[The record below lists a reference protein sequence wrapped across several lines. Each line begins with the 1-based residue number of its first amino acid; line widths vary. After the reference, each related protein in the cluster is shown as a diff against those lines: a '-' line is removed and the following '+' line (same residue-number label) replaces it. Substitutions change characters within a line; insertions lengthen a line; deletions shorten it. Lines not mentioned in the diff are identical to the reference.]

1 MVWGIILDRNLFEKA
16 FLKRYKSIWKAEVKD
31 NLATFTAGILK
42 EQTMRKPLLKTLLCL
57 SLLAPFTGS
66 AQDINVLESGF
77 VNPAEK
83 VQTSV
88 YWYWISGNISEEG
101 VKKDLYSMKEAG
113 INRAF
118 IGNIGLEGI
127 HTPYKTVPFGSE
139 EWWKILHTALKT
151 ATELGIEIGIFNSP
165 GWSQSGGP
173 WVKPEQ
179 AMRYLASVKAEVS
192 GGKQVE
198 VILAKP
204 DKDFQDV
211 KVIAFP
217 SVEKKATRLSAANTK
232 VTSAMSLQNLNRL
245 IDGDKETVMLFTEKS
260 EKPVAID
267 FKADEPFTLR
277 SLQIFPAR
285 QPIQTNARL
294 LVKENGDYR
303 MLSEFKIDRFNANLN
318 VGFDPYA
325 PVVISVPAT
334 TASEFRLK
342 LANTASGTGL
352 GEVEFSSLP
361 AVERYPEKTLA
372 KMFQTPLPYWHEYQW
387 PVQPETGDP
396 SMVIDPGEV
405 LDISAFLQ
413 GDRLVWNAPAREWTI
428 LRTGMLPTGVTNSPA
443 DPEATGLEIDKMSR
457 KHVEAHFEAF
467 MGEIYRRIPAEDRA
481 CWKVVVQD
489 SYETGGQNF
498 TDDFLSE
505 FQTRYGYD
513 PLPFLPVYEGYVVK
527 SEDQSDRFLWDLRRL
542 IADKVAY
549 DYVGGLRDVCHKYGL
564 TTWLENYGHWGVP
577 GEFLQ
582 YGGQSDEI
590 GGEFWSFGDLGNI
603 ENRAASSCG
612 HIYGKRKI
620 SAESFTSGGTPFSCY
635 PAMMKQRG
643 DRFFTE
649 GINNTLLH
657 VYISQPSEEREPGM
671 NAWFSSEFNRLNTW
685 YPQMDLFTSYLKRV
699 NYMLQQGLNI
709 ADVAYFI
716 GEDAPKM
723 TGIVEPELPK
733 GYQFDY
739 INAEVIER
747 DLFVKDGLLTLP
759 HGTQYRILVLPKL
772 ETMRPELLAKIGKL
786 IEDGAVV
793 LGPAPKRSPSG
804 ESFPTADRQVKRL
817 ADELWSGLDG
827 RNVKAVKRGKGELL
841 FGMTM
846 EEALKHI
853 GCVPDCGLPADAL
866 VLYGHRSAGDAEI
879 YFVSNQEDKTIEIS
893 PEFRVRSRQPELWD
907 ATTGR
912 IRTLPAY
919 EETAVGTVVPL
930 KLYPYESAFVV
941 FRRPAVKVA
950 GTGLQLNY
958 PVPQTLVRLD
968 APWKVSF
975 EKKRRGPASQTF
987 ARLEDISKNENPDI
1001 RYYSGTIWYETEF
1014 ELKKKP
1020 EGELY
1025 LNLNDVGVMAK
1036 VKINDRYAGGVWTA
1050 PYRVNVTDWVQK
1062 GENKVELEVVT
1073 TWMNRLIGDS
1083 SLPESERKTWT
1094 PCNSW
1099 KPTDTLQKSGL
1110 IGPVYIESVN

>member
-1 MVWGIILDRNLFEKA
+1 
-16 FLKRYKSIWKAEVKD
+16 
-31 NLATFTAGILK
+31 
-42 EQTMRKPLLKTLLCL
+42 MRKPLFKTLLCL
-57 SLLAPFTGS
+57 SLLVPFTGNG
-66 AQDINVLESGF
+66 QDKNALEAGF
-77 VNPAEK
+77 MNPAEK

-127 HTPYKTVPFGSE
+127 HTPYKTVPFYSE
-139 EWWKILHTALKT
+139 EWWKILHAALKT

-198 VILAKP
+198 VVLAKP

-211 KVIAFP
+211 RVIAFP
-217 SVEKKATRLSAANTK
+217 SVEKKATRLSAANAK
-232 VTSAMSLQNLNRL
+232 VTSAMSLQNLNHL
-245 IDGDKETVMLFTEKS
+245 VDGNKETVMLFTEKS

-267 FKADEPFTLR
+267 FRTDQPFTLR

-294 LVKENGDYR
+294 LVKENGGYR

-325 PVVISVPAT
+325 PVVISVPET
-334 TASEFRLK
+334 TASEFRLE

-352 GEVEFSSLP
+352 GEVEFLSLP

-387 PVQPETGDP
+387 SVQPEVGDP
-396 SMVIDPGEV
+396 SLVIDPGKV

-413 GDRLVWNAPAREWTI
+413 GDRLIWKAPAGEWTI

-505 FQTRYGYD
+505 FQARYDYD
-513 PLPFLPVYEGYVVK
+513 PLPFLPAYEGYVVG
-527 SEDQSDRFLWDLRRL
+527 SEDRSDRFLWDLRRL

-549 DYVGGLRDVCHKYGL
+549 DYVGGLREVCHKYGL
-564 TTWLENYGHWGVP
+564 TTWLENYGHWGFP

-612 HIYGKRKI
+612 HIYGKQKI

-723 TGIVEPELPK
+723 TGIVDPELPK

-772 ETMRPELLAKIGKL
+772 ETMRPELLAKIKKL

-804 ESFPTADRQVKRL
+804 ESFPTADRQVEKL
-817 ADELWSGLDG
+817 AGELWSGLDG
-827 RNVKAVKRGKGELL
+827 RSVKAVKRGKGELL

-846 EEALKHI
+846 EEALKYI
-853 GCVPDCGLPADAL
+853 GCVPDCGLPADAP
-866 VLYGHRSAGDAEI
+866 VLYGHRSAGDADI
-879 YFVSNQEDKTIEIS
+879 YFISNQKDEMIEIR
-893 PEFRVRSRQPELWD
+893 PEFRIRSRQPELWD

-919 EETAVGTVVPL
+919 EETAAGTVVPL
-930 KLYPYESAFVV
+930 KLYPYESAFIV
-941 FRRPAVKVA
+941 FRRPATKA
-950 GTGLQLNY
+950 EGTGLQLNY
-958 PVPQTLVRLD
+958 PVLQTLVRLD

-975 EKKRRGPASQTF
+975 EEKRRGPASQTF

-1014 ELKKKP
+1014 KLKKKP

-1036 VKINDRYAGGVWTA
+1036 VKINGQYAGGVWTA
-1050 PYRVNVTDWVQK
+1050 PYRVNVTDLVRK
-1062 GENKVELEVVT
+1062 GKNKVEIEVVT

-1083 SLPESERKTWT
+1083 GLPESERKTWT

-1110 IGPVYIESVN
+1110 VGPVYIECVN

>member
-1 MVWGIILDRNLFEKA
+1 
-16 FLKRYKSIWKAEVKD
+16 
-31 NLATFTAGILK
+31 
-42 EQTMRKPLLKTLLCL
+42 MRKPLFKTLLCL
-57 SLLAPFTGS
+57 SLLVPFTGNG
-66 AQDINVLESGF
+66 QDKNALEAGF
-77 VNPAEK
+77 MNPAEK

-127 HTPYKTVPFGSE
+127 HTPYKTVPFYSE
-139 EWWKILHTALKT
+139 EWWKILHAALKT

-198 VILAKP
+198 VVLAKP

-211 KVIAFP
+211 RVIAFP
-217 SVEKKATRLSAANTK
+217 SVGKKATRLSAANAK
-232 VTSAMSLQNLNRL
+232 VTSAMSLQNLNSL
-245 IDGDKETVMLFTEKS
+245 IDGDKETAVLFTEKS

-267 FKADEPFTLR
+267 FRTDQPFTLR

-294 LVKENGDYR
+294 LVKENGGYR

-325 PVVISVPAT
+325 PVVISVPET
-334 TASEFRLK
+334 TASEFRLE

-352 GEVEFSSLP
+352 GEVEFLSLP

-387 PVQPETGDP
+387 PVQPEVGDP
-396 SMVIDPGEV
+396 SLVIDPGKV

-413 GDRLVWNAPAREWTI
+413 GDRLIWKAPAGEWTI

-505 FQTRYGYD
+505 FQARYGYD
-513 PLPFLPVYEGYVVK
+513 PLPFLPAYEGYVVG
-527 SEDQSDRFLWDLRRL
+527 SEDRSDRFLWDLRRL

-564 TTWLENYGHWGVP
+564 TTWLENYGHWGFP

-612 HIYGKRKI
+612 HIYGKQKI

-723 TGIVEPELPK
+723 TGIVDPELPK

-772 ETMRPELLAKIGKL
+772 ETMRPELLAKIKKL

-804 ESFPTADRQVKRL
+804 ESFPTADRQVEKL
-817 ADELWSGLDG
+817 AGELWSGLDG
-827 RNVKAVKRGKGELL
+827 RSVKAVKRGKGELL

-846 EEALKHI
+846 EEALKYI
-853 GCVPDCGLPADAL
+853 GCVPDCGLPADAP
-866 VLYGHRSAGDAEI
+866 VLYGHRSAGDADI
-879 YFVSNQEDKTIEIS
+879 YFISNQKDEMIEIR
-893 PEFRVRSRQPELWD
+893 PEFRIRSRQPELWD

-919 EETAVGTVVPL
+919 EVTAAGTVVPL
-930 KLYPYESAFVV
+930 KLYPYESAFIV
-941 FRRPAVKVA
+941 FRRSATKA
-950 GTGLQLNY
+950 EGTGLQLNY
-958 PVPQTLVRLD
+958 PVLQTLVRLD

-975 EKKRRGPASQTF
+975 EEKRRGPASQTF

-1014 ELKKKP
+1014 KLKKKP

-1036 VKINDRYAGGVWTA
+1036 VKINGQYAGGVWTA
-1050 PYRVNVTDWVQK
+1050 PYRVNVTDLVRK
-1062 GENKVELEVVT
+1062 GKNKVEIEVVT

-1083 SLPESERKTWT
+1083 GLPESERKTWT

-1110 IGPVYIESVN
+1110 VGPVYIECVN

>member
-1 MVWGIILDRNLFEKA
+1 
-16 FLKRYKSIWKAEVKD
+16 
-31 NLATFTAGILK
+31 
-42 EQTMRKPLLKTLLCL
+42 MRKPLFKTLLCL
-57 SLLAPFTGS
+57 SLLVPFTGNG
-66 AQDINVLESGF
+66 QDKNALEAGF
-77 VNPAEK
+77 MNPAEK

-127 HTPYKTVPFGSE
+127 HTPYKTVPFYSE
-139 EWWKILHTALKT
+139 EWWKILHAALKT

-198 VILAKP
+198 VVLAKP

-211 KVIAFP
+211 RVIAFP
-217 SVEKKATRLSAANTK
+217 SVEKKATRLSAANAK
-232 VTSAMSLQNLNRL
+232 VTSAMSLQNLNSL
-245 IDGDKETVMLFTEKS
+245 IDGDKETAVLFTEKS

-267 FKADEPFTLR
+267 FRTDQPFTLR

-294 LVKENGDYR
+294 LVKENGGYR

-325 PVVISVPAT
+325 PVVISVPET
-334 TASEFRLK
+334 TASEFRLE
-342 LANTASGTGL
+342 LANTASGMGL
-352 GEVEFSSLP
+352 GEVEFLSLP

-387 PVQPETGDP
+387 PVQPEVGDP
-396 SMVIDPGEV
+396 SLVIDPGKV

-413 GDRLVWNAPAREWTI
+413 GDRLVWKAPAGEWTI

-505 FQTRYGYD
+505 FQARYGYD
-513 PLPFLPVYEGYVVK
+513 PLPFLPAYEGYVVG
-527 SEDQSDRFLWDLRRL
+527 SEDRSDRFLWDLRRL

-549 DYVGGLRDVCHKYGL
+549 DYVGGLREVCHKYGL
-564 TTWLENYGHWGVP
+564 TTWLENYGHWGFP

-612 HIYGKRKI
+612 HIYGKQKI

-723 TGIVEPELPK
+723 TGIVDPELPK

-772 ETMRPELLAKIGKL
+772 ETMRPELLAKIKKL

-804 ESFPTADRQVKRL
+804 ESFPTADRQVKKL

-827 RNVKAVKRGKGELL
+827 RSVKAVKRGKGELL

-853 GCVPDCGLPADAL
+853 GCVPDCGFPADAP
-866 VLYGHRSAGDAEI
+866 VLYGHRSAGDADI
-879 YFVSNQEDKTIEIS
+879 YFISNQKDEMIEIR
-893 PEFRVRSRQPELWD
+893 PEFRIRSRQPELWD

-912 IRTLPAY
+912 IRTLLAY
-919 EETAVGTVVPL
+919 EVTAAGTVVPL
-930 KLYPYESAFVV
+930 KLYPYESVFVV
-941 FRRPAVKVA
+941 FRRPATKA
-950 GTGLQLNY
+950 EGTGLQLNY

-975 EKKRRGPASQTF
+975 EEKRRGPASQTF

-1014 ELKKKP
+1014 KLKKKP

-1036 VKINDRYAGGVWTA
+1036 VKINGQYAGGVWTA
-1050 PYRVNVTDWVQK
+1050 PYRVNVTDLVRK
-1062 GENKVELEVVT
+1062 GKNKVEIEVVT

-1083 SLPESERKTWT
+1083 GLPESERKTWT

-1110 IGPVYIESVN
+1110 VGPVYIECVN

>member
-1 MVWGIILDRNLFEKA
+1 
-16 FLKRYKSIWKAEVKD
+16 
-31 NLATFTAGILK
+31 
-42 EQTMRKPLLKTLLCL
+42 MRKPLFKTLLCL
-57 SLLAPFTGS
+57 SLLVPFTGNG
-66 AQDINVLESGF
+66 QDKNALEAGF
-77 VNPAEK
+77 MNPAEK

-127 HTPYKTVPFGSE
+127 HTPYKTVPFYSE
-139 EWWKILHTALKT
+139 EWWKILHAALKT

-198 VILAKP
+198 VVLTKP

-217 SVEKKATRLSAANTK
+217 SIGKKTTRLSAANTK
-232 VTSAMSLQNLNRL
+232 VTSAMSLQNLNHL
-245 IDGDKETVMLFTEKS
+245 VDGNKETVMLFTEKS

-267 FKADEPFTLR
+267 FRTDQPFTLR

-294 LVKENGDYR
+294 LVKENGGYR

-325 PVVISVPAT
+325 PVVISVPET
-334 TASEFRLK
+334 TASEFRLE

-352 GEVEFSSLP
+352 GEVEFLSLP

-387 PVQPETGDP
+387 PVQPEVGDP
-396 SMVIDPGEV
+396 SLVIDPGKV

-413 GDRLVWNAPAREWTI
+413 GDRLVWKAPAGEWTI

-443 DPEATGLEIDKMSR
+443 DPEATGREIDKMSR

-505 FQTRYGYD
+505 FQARYGYD
-513 PLPFLPVYEGYVVK
+513 PLPFLPAYEGYVVG
-527 SEDQSDRFLWDLRRL
+527 SEDRSDRFLWDLRRL

-564 TTWLENYGHWGVP
+564 TTWLENYGHWGFP

-612 HIYGKRKI
+612 HIYGKQKI

-723 TGIVEPELPK
+723 TGIVDPELPK

-772 ETMRPELLAKIGKL
+772 ETMRPELLAKIKKL

-804 ESFPTADRQVKRL
+804 ESFPTADRQVEKL
-817 ADELWSGLDG
+817 AGELWSGLDG
-827 RNVKAVKRGKGELL
+827 RSVKAVKRGKGELL

-846 EEALKHI
+846 EEALKYI
-853 GCVPDCGLPADAL
+853 GCVPDCGLPADAP
-866 VLYGHRSAGDAEI
+866 VLYGHRSAEDADI
-879 YFVSNQEDKTIEIS
+879 YFISNQKDEMIEIR
-893 PEFRVRSRQPELWD
+893 PEFRIRSRQPELWD

-919 EETAVGTVVPL
+919 EETAAGTVVPL
-930 KLYPYESAFVV
+930 KLYPYESAFIV
-941 FRRPAVKVA
+941 FRRPATKA
-950 GTGLQLNY
+950 EGTGLQLNY
-958 PVPQTLVRLD
+958 PVLQTLVRLD

-975 EKKRRGPASQTF
+975 EEKRRGPASQTF

-1014 ELKKKP
+1014 KLKKKP

-1036 VKINDRYAGGVWTA
+1036 VKINGQYAGGVWTA
-1050 PYRVNVTDWVQK
+1050 PYRVNVTDLVRK
-1062 GENKVELEVVT
+1062 GKNKVEIEVVT

-1083 SLPESERKTWT
+1083 GLPESERKTWT

-1110 IGPVYIESVN
+1110 VGPVYIECVN

>member
-1 MVWGIILDRNLFEKA
+1 
-16 FLKRYKSIWKAEVKD
+16 
-31 NLATFTAGILK
+31 
-42 EQTMRKPLLKTLLCL
+42 MRKPLFKTLLCL
-57 SLLAPFTGS
+57 SLLVPFTGNG
-66 AQDINVLESGF
+66 QDKNALEAGF
-77 VNPAEK
+77 MNPAEK

-127 HTPYKTVPFGSE
+127 HTPYKTVPFYSE
-139 EWWKILHTALKT
+139 EWWKILHAALKT

-198 VILAKP
+198 VVLAKP

-211 KVIAFP
+211 RVIAFP
-217 SVEKKATRLSAANTK
+217 SVEKKATRLSAANAK
-232 VTSAMSLQNLNRL
+232 VTSAMSLQNLNSL
-245 IDGDKETVMLFTEKS
+245 IDGDKETAVLFTEKS

-267 FKADEPFTLR
+267 FRTDQPFTLR

-294 LVKENGDYR
+294 LVKENGGYR

-325 PVVISVPAT
+325 PVVISVPET
-334 TASEFRLK
+334 TASEFRLE

-352 GEVEFSSLP
+352 GEVEFLSLP

-387 PVQPETGDP
+387 SVQPEVGDP
-396 SMVIDPGEV
+396 SLVIDPGKV

-413 GDRLVWNAPAREWTI
+413 GDRLIWKAPAGEWTI

-505 FQTRYGYD
+505 FQARYGYD
-513 PLPFLPVYEGYVVK
+513 PLPFLPAYEGYVVG
-527 SEDQSDRFLWDLRRL
+527 SEDRSDRFLWDLRRL

-549 DYVGGLRDVCHKYGL
+549 DYVGGLREVCHKYGL
-564 TTWLENYGHWGVP
+564 TTWLENYGHWGFP

-612 HIYGKRKI
+612 HIYGKQKI

-723 TGIVEPELPK
+723 TGIVDPELPK

-772 ETMRPELLAKIGKL
+772 ETMRPELLAKIKKL

-804 ESFPTADRQVKRL
+804 ESFPTADRQVEKL
-817 ADELWSGLDG
+817 AGELWSGLDG
-827 RNVKAVKRGKGELL
+827 RSVKAVKRGKGELL

-846 EEALKHI
+846 EEALKYI
-853 GCVPDCGLPADAL
+853 GCVPDCGLPADAP
-866 VLYGHRSAGDAEI
+866 VLYGHRSAGDADI
-879 YFVSNQEDKTIEIS
+879 YFISNQKDEMIEIR
-893 PEFRVRSRQPELWD
+893 PEFRIRSRQPELWD

-919 EETAVGTVVPL
+919 EETAAGTVVPL
-930 KLYPYESAFVV
+930 KLYPYESAFIV
-941 FRRPAVKVA
+941 FRRPATKA
-950 GTGLQLNY
+950 EGTGLQLNY
-958 PVPQTLVRLD
+958 PVLQTLVRLD

-975 EKKRRGPASQTF
+975 EEKRRGPASQTF

-1014 ELKKKP
+1014 KLKKKP

-1036 VKINDRYAGGVWTA
+1036 VKINGQYAGGVWTA
-1050 PYRVNVTDWVQK
+1050 PYRVNVTDLVRK
-1062 GENKVELEVVT
+1062 GKNKVEIEVVT

-1083 SLPESERKTWT
+1083 GLPESERKTWT

-1110 IGPVYIESVN
+1110 VGPVYIECVN

>member
-1 MVWGIILDRNLFEKA
+1 
-16 FLKRYKSIWKAEVKD
+16 
-31 NLATFTAGILK
+31 
-42 EQTMRKPLLKTLLCL
+42 MRKPLLQALLCL
-57 SLLAPFTGS
+57 LLSASFTGN
-66 AQDINVLESGF
+66 AQDEKELESGF

-127 HTPYKTVPFGSE
+127 HTPYKTVPFYSE
-139 EWWKILHTALKT
+139 EWWKILHAALKT

-198 VILAKP
+198 VVLAKP

-232 VTSAMSLQNLNRL
+232 VASAMSLQHPDRL
-245 IDGDKETVMLFTEKS
+245 IDGDKETAMLFTEKS

-267 FKADEPFTLR
+267 FKTDEPFTLR
-277 SLQIFPAR
+277 SVQIFPAR

-294 LVKENGDYR
+294 LVKEDGDYR
-303 MLSEFKIDRFNANLN
+303 MLSEFKIDRFNANPN

-334 TASEFRLK
+334 TASEFRLE
-342 LANTASGTGL
+342 LANTESGTGL

-372 KMFQTPLPYWHEYQW
+372 KMFQAPLPYWHEYQW
-387 PVQPETGDP
+387 PVQPETDEP

-413 GDRLVWNAPAREWTI
+413 GDRLVWKAPAGEWTI

-443 DPEATGLEIDKMSR
+443 DPEATGLETDKMSR

-505 FQTRYGYD
+505 FQARYGYD

-527 SEDQSDRFLWDLRRL
+527 SEDRSDRFLWDLRRL

-564 TTWLENYGHWGVP
+564 TTWLENYGHWGFP

-620 SAESFTSGGTPFSCY
+620 SAESFTSGGTPFNCY

-723 TGIVEPELPK
+723 TGIAEPELPK

-772 ETMRPELLAKIGKL
+772 ETMRPELLAKIRKL

-804 ESFPTADRQVKRL
+804 ESFPAADGQVKKLADR
-817 ADELWSGLDG
+817 LWAGLDG

-853 GCVPDCGLPADAL
+853 GCVPDCGLPADAP

-879 YFVSNQEDKTIEIS
+879 YFISNQKDETVEIR
-893 PEFRVRSRQPELWD
+893 PEFRIRSRQPELWD
-907 ATTGR
+907 AITGR

-919 EETAVGTVVPL
+919 EETVTGTVVPL
-930 KLYPYESAFVV
+930 KLCPYESAFVV
-941 FRRPAVKVA
+941 FRRPAVKAA
-950 GTGLQLNY
+950 GTGLRLNY
-958 PVPQTLVRLD
+958 PFPQTLVRLD

-975 EKKRRGPASQTF
+975 EEKRRGPATRTF
-987 ARLEDISKNENPDI
+987 ARLEDISKNEDPDI

-1014 ELKKKP
+1014 KLKKKP

-1025 LNLNDVGVMAK
+1025 LNLSDVGVMAK
-1036 VKINDRYAGGVWTA
+1036 VKINGRYAGGVWTA
-1050 PYRVNVTDWVQK
+1050 PYRVNVTDWVRK
-1062 GENKVELEVVT
+1062 GKNKVEIEVVT

-1083 SLPESERKTWT
+1083 GLPESERKTWT

-1099 KPTDTLQKSGL
+1099 KPADTLQKSGL
-1110 IGPVYIESVN
+1110 VGPVYIESVN

>member
-1 MVWGIILDRNLFEKA
+1 
-16 FLKRYKSIWKAEVKD
+16 
-31 NLATFTAGILK
+31 
-42 EQTMRKPLLKTLLCL
+42 MRKPLFKTLLCL
-57 SLLAPFTGS
+57 SLLVPFTGNG
-66 AQDINVLESGF
+66 QDKNALEAGF
-77 VNPAEK
+77 MNPAEK

-127 HTPYKTVPFGSE
+127 HTPYKTVPFYSE
-139 EWWKILHTALKT
+139 EWWKILHAALKT

-198 VILAKP
+198 VVLAKP

-211 KVIAFP
+211 RVIAFP
-217 SVEKKATRLSAANTK
+217 SVEKKATRLSAANAK
-232 VTSAMSLQNLNRL
+232 VTSAMSLQNLNSL
-245 IDGDKETVMLFTEKS
+245 IDGDKETAVLFTEKS

-267 FKADEPFTLR
+267 FRTDQPFTLR

-294 LVKENGDYR
+294 LVKENGGYR

-325 PVVISVPAT
+325 PVVISVPET
-334 TASEFRLK
+334 TASEFRLE
-342 LANTASGTGL
+342 LANTASGMGL
-352 GEVEFSSLP
+352 GEVEFLSLP

-372 KMFQTPLPYWHEYQW
+372 KMFQTPLPYWYEYQW
-387 PVQPETGDP
+387 PVQPEVGDP
-396 SMVIDPGEV
+396 SLVIDPGKV

-413 GDRLVWNAPAREWTI
+413 GDRLVWKAPAGEWTI

-505 FQTRYGYD
+505 FQARYGYD
-513 PLPFLPVYEGYVVK
+513 PLPFLPAYEGYVVG
-527 SEDQSDRFLWDLRRL
+527 SEDRSDRFLWDLRRL

-549 DYVGGLRDVCHKYGL
+549 DYVGGLREVCHKYGL
-564 TTWLENYGHWGVP
+564 TTWLENYGHWGFP

-612 HIYGKRKI
+612 HIYGKQKI

-723 TGIVEPELPK
+723 TGIVDPELPK

-772 ETMRPELLAKIGKL
+772 ETMRPELLAKIKKL

-804 ESFPTADRQVKRL
+804 ESFPTADRQVEKL
-817 ADELWSGLDG
+817 AGELWSGLDG
-827 RNVKAVKRGKGELL
+827 RSVKAVKRGKGELL

-846 EEALKHI
+846 EEALKYI
-853 GCVPDCGLPADAL
+853 GCVPDCGLPADAP
-866 VLYGHRSAGDAEI
+866 VLYGHRSAGDADI
-879 YFVSNQEDKTIEIS
+879 YFISNQKDEMIEIR
-893 PEFRVRSRQPELWD
+893 PEFRIRSRQPELWD

-919 EETAVGTVVPL
+919 EETAAGTVVPL

-941 FRRPAVKVA
+941 FRRPATKA
-950 GTGLQLNY
+950 EGTGLQLNY
-958 PVPQTLVRLD
+958 PVLQTLVRLD

-975 EKKRRGPASQTF
+975 EEKRRGPASQTF

-1014 ELKKKP
+1014 KLKKKP

-1036 VKINDRYAGGVWTA
+1036 VKINGQYAGGVWTA
-1050 PYRVNVTDWVQK
+1050 PYRVNVTDLVRK
-1062 GENKVELEVVT
+1062 GKNKVEIEVVT

-1083 SLPESERKTWT
+1083 GLPESERKTWT

-1110 IGPVYIESVN
+1110 VGPVYIECVN

>member
-1 MVWGIILDRNLFEKA
+1 
-16 FLKRYKSIWKAEVKD
+16 
-31 NLATFTAGILK
+31 
-42 EQTMRKPLLKTLLCL
+42 MRKPLFKTLLCL
-57 SLLAPFTGS
+57 SLLVPFTGNG
-66 AQDINVLESGF
+66 QDKNALEAGF
-77 VNPAEK
+77 MNPAEK

-127 HTPYKTVPFGSE
+127 HTPYKTVPFYSE
-139 EWWKILHTALKT
+139 EWWKILHAALKT

-198 VILAKP
+198 VVLAKP

-211 KVIAFP
+211 RVIAFP
-217 SVEKKATRLSAANTK
+217 SVEKKATRLSAANAK
-232 VTSAMSLQNLNRL
+232 VTSAMSLQNLNSL
-245 IDGDKETVMLFTEKS
+245 IDGDKETAVLFTEKS

-267 FKADEPFTLR
+267 FRTDQPFTLR

-294 LVKENGDYR
+294 LVKENGGYR

-325 PVVISVPAT
+325 PVVISVPET
-334 TASEFRLK
+334 TASEFRLE
-342 LANTASGTGL
+342 LANTASGMGL
-352 GEVEFSSLP
+352 GEVEFLSLP

-387 PVQPETGDP
+387 PVQPEVGDP
-396 SMVIDPGEV
+396 SLVIDPGKV

-413 GDRLVWNAPAREWTI
+413 GDRLVWKAPAGEWTI

-505 FQTRYGYD
+505 FQARYGYD
-513 PLPFLPVYEGYVVK
+513 PLPFLPAYEGYVVG
-527 SEDQSDRFLWDLRRL
+527 SEDRSDRFLWDLRRL

-549 DYVGGLRDVCHKYGL
+549 DYVGGLREVCHKYGL
-564 TTWLENYGHWGVP
+564 TTWLENYGHWGFP

-612 HIYGKRKI
+612 HIYGKQKI

-723 TGIVEPELPK
+723 IGIVDPELPK

-772 ETMRPELLAKIGKL
+772 ETMRPELLAKIKKL

-804 ESFPTADRQVKRL
+804 ESFPTADRQVEKL
-817 ADELWSGLDG
+817 EIG
-827 RNVKAVKRGKGELL
+827 RAHV
-841 FGMTM
+841 
-846 EEALKHI
+846 
-853 GCVPDCGLPADAL
+853 
-866 VLYGHRSAGDAEI
+866 
-879 YFVSNQEDKTIEIS
+879 
-893 PEFRVRSRQPELWD
+893 
-907 ATTGR
+907 
-912 IRTLPAY
+912 
-919 EETAVGTVVPL
+919 
-930 KLYPYESAFVV
+930 
-941 FRRPAVKVA
+941 
-950 GTGLQLNY
+950 
-958 PVPQTLVRLD
+958 
-968 APWKVSF
+968 
-975 EKKRRGPASQTF
+975 
-987 ARLEDISKNENPDI
+987 
-1001 RYYSGTIWYETEF
+1001 
-1014 ELKKKP
+1014 
-1020 EGELY
+1020 
-1025 LNLNDVGVMAK
+1025 
-1036 VKINDRYAGGVWTA
+1036 
-1050 PYRVNVTDWVQK
+1050 
-1062 GENKVELEVVT
+1062 
-1073 TWMNRLIGDS
+1073 
-1083 SLPESERKTWT
+1083 
-1094 PCNSW
+1094 
-1099 KPTDTLQKSGL
+1099 
-1110 IGPVYIESVN
+1110 

>member
-1 MVWGIILDRNLFEKA
+1 
-16 FLKRYKSIWKAEVKD
+16 
-31 NLATFTAGILK
+31 
-42 EQTMRKPLLKTLLCL
+42 MRKPLFKTLLCL
-57 SLLAPFTGS
+57 SLLVPFTGNG
-66 AQDINVLESGF
+66 QDKNALEAGF
-77 VNPAEK
+77 MNPAEK

-127 HTPYKTVPFGSE
+127 HTPYKTVPFYSE
-139 EWWKILHTALKT
+139 EWWKILHAALKT

-192 GGKQVE
+192 GGKQVQ
-198 VILAKP
+198 VVLAKP

-211 KVIAFP
+211 RVIAFP
-217 SVEKKATRLSAANTK
+217 SVGKKATRLSAANTK
-232 VTSAMSLQNLNRL
+232 VTSTMSLQNLNHL
-245 IDGDKETVMLFTEKS
+245 VDGNKETVMLFTEKS

-267 FKADEPFTLR
+267 FRTDQPFTLR

-294 LVKENGDYR
+294 LVKENGGYR

-325 PVVISVPAT
+325 PVVISVPET
-334 TASEFRLK
+334 TASEFRLE
-342 LANTASGTGL
+342 LANTASGMGL
-352 GEVEFSSLP
+352 GEVEFLSLP

-387 PVQPETGDP
+387 PVQPEVGDP
-396 SMVIDPGEV
+396 SLVIDPGKV

-413 GDRLVWNAPAREWTI
+413 GDRLVWKAPAGEWTI

-505 FQTRYGYD
+505 FQARYGYD
-513 PLPFLPVYEGYVVK
+513 PLPFLPAYEGYVVG
-527 SEDQSDRFLWDLRRL
+527 SEDRSDRFLWDLRRL

-549 DYVGGLRDVCHKYGL
+549 DYVGGLREVCHKYGL
-564 TTWLENYGHWGVP
+564 TTWLENYGHWGFP

-612 HIYGKRKI
+612 HIYGKQKI

-723 TGIVEPELPK
+723 TGIVDPELPK

-772 ETMRPELLAKIGKL
+772 ETMRPELLAKIKKL

-804 ESFPTADRQVKRL
+804 ESFPTADRQVEKL
-817 ADELWSGLDG
+817 AGELWSGLDG
-827 RNVKAVKRGKGELL
+827 RSVKAVKRGKGELL

-846 EEALKHI
+846 EEALKYI
-853 GCVPDCGLPADAL
+853 GCVPDCGLPADAP
-866 VLYGHRSAGDAEI
+866 VLYGHRSAGDADI
-879 YFVSNQEDKTIEIS
+879 YFISNQKDEMIEIR
-893 PEFRVRSRQPELWD
+893 PEFRIRSRQPELWD

-919 EETAVGTVVPL
+919 EETAAGTVVPL

-941 FRRPAVKVA
+941 FRRPATKA
-950 GTGLQLNY
+950 EGTGLQLNY
-958 PVPQTLVRLD
+958 PVLQTLVRLD

-975 EKKRRGPASQTF
+975 EEKRRGPASQTF

-1014 ELKKKP
+1014 KLKKKP

-1036 VKINDRYAGGVWTA
+1036 VKINGQYAGGVWTA
-1050 PYRVNVTDWVQK
+1050 PYRVNVTDLVRK
-1062 GENKVELEVVT
+1062 GKNKVEIEVVT

-1083 SLPESERKTWT
+1083 GLPESERKTWT

-1110 IGPVYIESVN
+1110 VGPVYIECVN

>member
-1 MVWGIILDRNLFEKA
+1 
-16 FLKRYKSIWKAEVKD
+16 
-31 NLATFTAGILK
+31 
-42 EQTMRKPLLKTLLCL
+42 MRKPLFKTLLCL
-57 SLLAPFTGS
+57 SLLVPFTGNG
-66 AQDINVLESGF
+66 QDKNALEAGF
-77 VNPAEK
+77 MNPAEK

-127 HTPYKTVPFGSE
+127 HTPYKTVPFYSE
-139 EWWKILHTALKT
+139 EWWKILHAALKT

-198 VILAKP
+198 VVLAKP

-211 KVIAFP
+211 RVIAFP
-217 SVEKKATRLSAANTK
+217 SVGKKATRLSAANAK
-232 VTSAMSLQNLNRL
+232 VTSAMSLQNLNSL
-245 IDGDKETVMLFTEKS
+245 IDGDKETAVLFTEKS

-267 FKADEPFTLR
+267 FRTDQPFTLR

-294 LVKENGDYR
+294 LVKENGGYR

-325 PVVISVPAT
+325 PVVISVPET
-334 TASEFRLK
+334 TASEFRLE
-342 LANTASGTGL
+342 LANTASGMGL
-352 GEVEFSSLP
+352 GEVEFLSLP

-387 PVQPETGDP
+387 PVQPEVGDP
-396 SMVIDPGEV
+396 SLVIDPGKV

-413 GDRLVWNAPAREWTI
+413 GDRLIWKAPAGEWTI

-505 FQTRYGYD
+505 FQARYGYD
-513 PLPFLPVYEGYVVK
+513 PLPFLPAYEGYVVG
-527 SEDQSDRFLWDLRRL
+527 SEDRSDRFLWDLRRL

-564 TTWLENYGHWGVP
+564 TTWLENYGHWGFP

-612 HIYGKRKI
+612 HIYGKQKI

-723 TGIVEPELPK
+723 TGIVDPELPK

-772 ETMRPELLAKIGKL
+772 ETMRPELLAKIKKL

-804 ESFPTADRQVKRL
+804 ESFPTADRLVEKL
-817 ADELWSGLDG
+817 AGELWSGLDG
-827 RNVKAVKRGKGELL
+827 RSVKAVKRGKGELL

-846 EEALKHI
+846 EEALKYI
-853 GCVPDCGLPADAL
+853 GCVPDCGLPADAP
-866 VLYGHRSAGDAEI
+866 VLYGHRSAGDADI
-879 YFVSNQEDKTIEIS
+879 YFISNQKDEMIEIR
-893 PEFRVRSRQPELWD
+893 PEFRIRSRQPELWD

-919 EETAVGTVVPL
+919 EETAAGTVVPL
-930 KLYPYESAFVV
+930 KLYPYESAFIV
-941 FRRPAVKVA
+941 FRRPATKA
-950 GTGLQLNY
+950 EGTGLQLNY
-958 PVPQTLVRLD
+958 PVLQTLVRLD

-975 EKKRRGPASQTF
+975 EEKRRGPASQTF

-1014 ELKKKP
+1014 KLKKKP

-1036 VKINDRYAGGVWTA
+1036 VKINGQYAGGVWTA
-1050 PYRVNVTDWVQK
+1050 PYRVNVTDLVRK
-1062 GENKVELEVVT
+1062 GKNKVEIEVVT

-1083 SLPESERKTWT
+1083 GLPESERKTWT

-1110 IGPVYIESVN
+1110 VGPVYIECVN

>member
-1 MVWGIILDRNLFEKA
+1 
-16 FLKRYKSIWKAEVKD
+16 
-31 NLATFTAGILK
+31 
-42 EQTMRKPLLKTLLCL
+42 MRKPLFKTLLCL
-57 SLLAPFTGS
+57 SLLVPFTGNG
-66 AQDINVLESGF
+66 QDKNALEAGF
-77 VNPAEK
+77 MNPAEK

-127 HTPYKTVPFGSE
+127 HTPYKTVPFYSE
-139 EWWKILHTALKT
+139 EWWKILHAALKT

-211 KVIAFP
+211 RVIAFP
-217 SVEKKATRLSAANTK
+217 SVGKKATRLSAANAK
-232 VTSAMSLQNLNRL
+232 VTSAMSLQNLNSL
-245 IDGDKETVMLFTEKS
+245 IDGDKETAVLFTEKS

-267 FKADEPFTLR
+267 FRTDQPFTLR

-294 LVKENGDYR
+294 LVKENGGYR

-325 PVVISVPAT
+325 PVVISVPET
-334 TASEFRLK
+334 TASEFRLE
-342 LANTASGTGL
+342 LANTASGMGL
-352 GEVEFSSLP
+352 GEVEFLSLP

-387 PVQPETGDP
+387 PVQPEVGDP
-396 SMVIDPGEV
+396 SLVIDPGKV

-413 GDRLVWNAPAREWTI
+413 GDRLVWKAPAGEWTI

-505 FQTRYGYD
+505 FQARYGYD
-513 PLPFLPVYEGYVVK
+513 PLPFLPAYEGYVVG
-527 SEDQSDRFLWDLRRL
+527 SEDRSDRFLWDLRRL

-549 DYVGGLRDVCHKYGL
+549 DYVGGLREVCHKYGL
-564 TTWLENYGHWGVP
+564 TTWLENYGHWGFP

-612 HIYGKRKI
+612 HIYGKQKI

-723 TGIVEPELPK
+723 TGIVDPELPK

-772 ETMRPELLAKIGKL
+772 ETMRPELLAKIKKL

-804 ESFPTADRQVKRL
+804 ESFPTADRQVEKL
-817 ADELWSGLDG
+817 AGELWSGRAKCEGCQKRKG
-827 RNVKAVKRGKGELL
+827 RIAVRYDNGGGLEVYRLCAGLRIAGRCSGSLWTSFCRRCRYL
-841 FGMTM
+841 FY
-846 EEALKHI
+846 L
-853 GCVPDCGLPADAL
+853 
-866 VLYGHRSAGDAEI
+866 
-879 YFVSNQEDKTIEIS
+879 
-893 PEFRVRSRQPELWD
+893 QPE
-907 ATTGR
+907 
-912 IRTLPAY
+912 
-919 EETAVGTVVPL
+919 
-930 KLYPYESAFVV
+930 
-941 FRRPAVKVA
+941 RR
-950 GTGLQLNY
+950 
-958 PVPQTLVRLD
+958 D
-968 APWKVSF
+968 
-975 EKKRRGPASQTF
+975 
-987 ARLEDISKNENPDI
+987 D
-1001 RYYSGTIWYETEF
+1001 
-1014 ELKKKP
+1014 
-1020 EGELY
+1020 
-1025 LNLNDVGVMAK
+1025 
-1036 VKINDRYAGGVWTA
+1036 
-1050 PYRVNVTDWVQK
+1050 
-1062 GENKVELEVVT
+1062 
-1073 TWMNRLIGDS
+1073 
-1083 SLPESERKTWT
+1083 
-1094 PCNSW
+1094 
-1099 KPTDTLQKSGL
+1099 
-1110 IGPVYIESVN
+1110 

>member
-1 MVWGIILDRNLFEKA
+1 
-16 FLKRYKSIWKAEVKD
+16 
-31 NLATFTAGILK
+31 
-42 EQTMRKPLLKTLLCL
+42 MRKPLFKTLLCL
-57 SLLAPFTGS
+57 SLLVPFTGNG
-66 AQDINVLESGF
+66 QDKNALEAGF
-77 VNPAEK
+77 MNPAEK

-127 HTPYKTVPFGSE
+127 HTPYKTVPFYSE
-139 EWWKILHTALKT
+139 EWWKILHAALKT

-198 VILAKP
+198 VVLAKP

-211 KVIAFP
+211 RVIAFP
-217 SVEKKATRLSAANTK
+217 SVEKKATRLSAANAK
-232 VTSAMSLQNLNRL
+232 VTSAMSLQNLNSL
-245 IDGDKETVMLFTEKS
+245 IDGDKETAVLFTEKS

-267 FKADEPFTLR
+267 FRTDQPFTLR

-294 LVKENGDYR
+294 LVKENGGYR

-325 PVVISVPAT
+325 PVVISVPET
-334 TASEFRLK
+334 TASEFRLE

-352 GEVEFSSLP
+352 GEVEFLSLP

-387 PVQPETGDP
+387 SVQPEVGDP
-396 SMVIDPGEV
+396 SLVIDPGKV

-413 GDRLVWNAPAREWTI
+413 GDRLIWKAPAGEWTI

-505 FQTRYGYD
+505 FQARYGYD
-513 PLPFLPVYEGYVVK
+513 PLPFLPAYEGYVVG
-527 SEDQSDRFLWDLRRL
+527 SEDRSDRFLWDLRRL

-549 DYVGGLRDVCHKYGL
+549 DYVGGLREVCHKYGL
-564 TTWLENYGHWGVP
+564 TTWLENYGHWGFP

-612 HIYGKRKI
+612 HIYGKQKI

-723 TGIVEPELPK
+723 TGIVDPELPK

-772 ETMRPELLAKIGKL
+772 ETMRPELLAKIKKL

-804 ESFPTADRQVKRL
+804 ESFPTADRQVEKL
-817 ADELWSGLDG
+817 AGELWSGLDG
-827 RNVKAVKRGKGELL
+827 RSVKAVKRGKGELL

-846 EEALKHI
+846 EEALKYI
-853 GCVPDCGLPADAL
+853 GCVPDCGLPADAP
-866 VLYGHRSAGDAEI
+866 VLYGHRSAGDADI
-879 YFVSNQEDKTIEIS
+879 YFISNQKDEMIEIR
-893 PEFRVRSRQPELWD
+893 PEFRIRSRQPELWD

-919 EETAVGTVVPL
+919 EETAAGTVVPL

-941 FRRPAVKVA
+941 FRRPATKA
-950 GTGLQLNY
+950 EGTGLQLNY
-958 PVPQTLVRLD
+958 PVLQTLVRLD

-975 EKKRRGPASQTF
+975 EEKRRGPASQTF

-1014 ELKKKP
+1014 KLKKKP

-1036 VKINDRYAGGVWTA
+1036 VKINGQYAGGVWTA
-1050 PYRVNVTDWVQK
+1050 PYRVNVTDLVRK
-1062 GENKVELEVVT
+1062 GKNKVEIEVVT

-1083 SLPESERKTWT
+1083 GLPESERKTWT

-1110 IGPVYIESVN
+1110 VGPVYIECVN

>member
-1 MVWGIILDRNLFEKA
+1 M
-16 FLKRYKSIWKAEVKD
+16 
-31 NLATFTAGILK
+31 
-42 EQTMRKPLLKTLLCL
+42 KTLLLETLLSL
-57 SLLAPFTGS
+57 SLLTPFTGYT
-66 AQDINVLESGF
+66 QENHPLEYGF
-77 VNPAEK
+77 LNPEEK

-88 YWYWISGNISEEG
+88 YWYWISGNISEDG

-118 IGNIGLEGI
+118 IGNIGLDGI
-127 HTPYKTVPFGSE
+127 HTPYETVPFYSE
-139 EWWKILHTALKT
+139 KWWKILHTALKT

-179 AMRYLASVKAEVS
+179 AMRYLTSVKAEVS

-198 VILAKP
+198 VFLAKP
-204 DKDFQDV
+204 GKDFQDV

-217 SVEKKATRLSAANTK
+217 SVEKKTARLSTANTV
-232 VTSAMSLQNLNRL
+232 VTSAASSANPANL
-245 IDGDKETVMLFTEKS
+245 IDGDKETAMLFTEES
-260 EKPVAID
+260 QKPIIID
-267 FKADEPFTLR
+267 FKADKPFTLR
-277 SLQIFPAR
+277 SLHIFPAH
-285 QPIQTNARL
+285 QPMQSDARL
-294 LVKENGDYR
+294 LIKENDTYR
-303 MLSEFKIDRFNANLN
+303 VLSAFKIDRFNANLN

-325 PVVISVPAT
+325 PIVISVPAT
-334 TASEFRLK
+334 TASEYRLE
-342 LANTASGTGL
+342 LTNITSGTGL
-352 GEVEFSSLP
+352 REVEFSSLP

-387 PVQPETGDP
+387 PVQPETEDRSMTIDP
-396 SMVIDPGEV
+396 EKVID
-405 LDISAFLQ
+405 LSNFLQ
-413 GDRLVWNAPAREWTI
+413 GDHLIWDAPAGEWTI

-457 KHVEAHFEAF
+457 QHIESHFEAF
-467 MGEIYRRIPAEDRA
+467 MGEIYRRIPAKDRA

-527 SEDQSDRFLWDLRRL
+527 NEDLSNRFLWDLRRL

-549 DYVGGLRDVCHKYGL
+549 NYVGGLREICHKYGL
-564 TTWLENYGHWGVP
+564 TTWLENYGHWGFP

-612 HIYGKRKI
+612 HIYGKQKI

-643 DRFFTE
+643 DRFFSE

-657 VYISQPSEEREPGM
+657 VYISQPSDEREPGM

-739 INAEVIER
+739 MNAEVIER

-772 ETMRPELLAKIGKL
+772 ETMRPELLTKIKKL
-786 IEDGAVV
+786 IEEGAVV

-804 ESFPTADRQVKRL
+804 ASYPTADKWVKSL
-817 ADELWSGLDG
+817 ADELWAGLDG
-827 RNVKAVKRGKGELL
+827 NKVKAVKRGKGELL
-841 FGMTM
+841 YGMTM
-846 EEALKHI
+846 KEALDHI
-853 GCVPDCGLPADAL
+853 GCVPDCGLPIDAPI
-866 VLYGHRSAGDAEI
+866 LYGHRSAKGIEI
-879 YFVSNQEDKTIEIS
+879 YFISNQKEETIEVS
-893 PEFRVRSRQPELWD
+893 PEFRVHSMQPELWD

-919 EETAVGTVVPL
+919 QETAAGTVVPL
-930 KLYPYESAFVV
+930 KLHPFESAFIV
-941 FRRPAVKVA
+941 FRKPSTPNNR
-950 GTGLQLNY
+950 GTELRLNY
-958 PVPQTLVRLD
+958 PDPQKIVQLD

-975 EKKRRGPASQTF
+975 EEKRRGATPQIF
-987 ARLEDISKNENPDI
+987 NRLEDISKNENPDI
-1001 RYYSGTIWYETEF
+1001 RYYSGTVWYETEF
-1014 ELKKKP
+1014 KLKKKP
-1020 EGELY
+1020 KGELY

-1036 VKINDRYAGGVWTA
+1036 VKINGRYAGGVWTA
-1050 PYRVNVTDWVQK
+1050 PYRVNITDLAQK
-1062 GENKVELEVVT
+1062 GKNKVEIEVVT

-1083 SLPESERKTWT
+1083 RLSESERRTWT

-1099 KPTDTLQKSGL
+1099 KPTDSLQKSGL
-1110 IGPVYIESVN
+1110 IGPVYIECEN

>member
-1 MVWGIILDRNLFEKA
+1 
-16 FLKRYKSIWKAEVKD
+16 
-31 NLATFTAGILK
+31 
-42 EQTMRKPLLKTLLCL
+42 MRKPLFKTLLCL
-57 SLLAPFTGS
+57 SLLVPFTGNG
-66 AQDINVLESGF
+66 QDKNALEAGF
-77 VNPAEK
+77 MNPAEK

-127 HTPYKTVPFGSE
+127 HTPYKTVPFYSE
-139 EWWKILHTALKT
+139 EWWKILHAALKT

-198 VILAKP
+198 VVLAKP

-211 KVIAFP
+211 RVIAFP
-217 SVEKKATRLSAANTK
+217 SVEKKATRLSAANAK
-232 VTSAMSLQNLNRL
+232 VTSAMSLQNLNSL
-245 IDGDKETVMLFTEKS
+245 IDGDKETAVLFTEKS

-267 FKADEPFTLR
+267 FRTDQPFTLR

-294 LVKENGDYR
+294 LVKENGGYR

-325 PVVISVPAT
+325 PVVISVPET
-334 TASEFRLK
+334 TASEFRLE

-352 GEVEFSSLP
+352 GEVEFLSLP

-387 PVQPETGDP
+387 SVQPEVGDP
-396 SMVIDPGEV
+396 SLVIDPGKV

-413 GDRLVWNAPAREWTI
+413 GDRLIWKAPAGEWTI

-505 FQTRYGYD
+505 FQARYGYD
-513 PLPFLPVYEGYVVK
+513 PLPFLPAYEGYVVG
-527 SEDQSDRFLWDLRRL
+527 SEDRSDRFLWDLRRL

-564 TTWLENYGHWGVP
+564 TTWLENYGHWGFP

-612 HIYGKRKI
+612 HIYGKQKI

-723 TGIVEPELPK
+723 TGIVDPELPK

-772 ETMRPELLAKIGKL
+772 ETMRPELLAKIKKL

-804 ESFPTADRQVKRL
+804 ESFPTADRQVEKL
-817 ADELWSGLDG
+817 AGELWSGLDG
-827 RNVKAVKRGKGELL
+827 RSVKAVKRGKGELL

-846 EEALKHI
+846 EEALKYI
-853 GCVPDCGLPADAL
+853 GCVPDCGLPADAP
-866 VLYGHRSAGDAEI
+866 VLYGHRSAGDADI
-879 YFVSNQEDKTIEIS
+879 YFISNQKDEMIEIR
-893 PEFRVRSRQPELWD
+893 PEFRIRSRQPELWD

-919 EETAVGTVVPL
+919 EVTAAGTVVPL
-930 KLYPYESAFVV
+930 KLYPYESAFIV
-941 FRRPAVKVA
+941 FRRSATKA
-950 GTGLQLNY
+950 EGTGLQLNY
-958 PVPQTLVRLD
+958 PVLQTLVRLD

-975 EKKRRGPASQTF
+975 EEKRRGPASQTF

-1014 ELKKKP
+1014 KLKKKP

-1036 VKINDRYAGGVWTA
+1036 VKINGQYAGGVWTA
-1050 PYRVNVTDWVQK
+1050 PYRVNVTDLVRK
-1062 GENKVELEVVT
+1062 GKNKVEIEVVT

-1083 SLPESERKTWT
+1083 GLPESERKTWT

-1110 IGPVYIESVN
+1110 VGPVYIECVN